1 MVPRAPRFVCLGSI
15 SYDFIFQVERLPR
28 EHEKLRCPSVTQG
41 SGGSAA
47 NAAFW
52 LARLGCD
59 VQIAASIGADAWGQL
74 CTQQLSAVGVKT
86 DLLQIHPDLSTGV
99 ATVFTNPTDKRM
111 VTASGANQH
120 LDMQRFDFSTLV
132 PNTHIHLS
140 LANEEKALALLQKA
154 KQQGASTS
162 CEFNG
167 ISSVERIKLCDYCFM
182 NHDEL
187 RRWLGYK
194 NPFNAWRKL
203 AAGSNAALIVTCGSD
218 GATLIRG
225 NEEFHVA
232 ATQTN
237 VVDRTGGGDAFDAGF
252 LAGVMGG
259 LDITASL
266 SVGLEL
272 AAQVISFM
280 GATNHHPINSIEKL
294 RQHKK
299 PI

>member
-1 MVPRAPRFVCLGSI
+1 MVPHAPRFFCVGSI
-15 SYDFIFQVERLPR
+15 SYDFIFQVNRLPK
-28 EHEKLRCPSVTQG
+28 EHEKLRCSSVTQG
-41 SGGSAA
+41 TGGSAA

-59 VQIAASIGADAWGQL
+59 VQLVASIGADAWGQL
-74 CTQQLSAVGVKT
+74 CTQQLSAAGVKT
-86 DLLQIHPDLSTGV
+86 DFLQIYPDLATGV

-111 VTASGANQH
+111 VTASGANQN
-120 LDMQRFDFSTLV
+120 LDMQRFDYSEIA

-140 LANEEKALALLQKA
+140 LANEEKALALLHQA
-154 KQQGASTS
+154 KRQGASTS

-167 ISSVERIKLCDYCFM
+167 ISSLERIKLCDYCFM

-187 RRWLGYK
+187 GRWLGYE
-194 NPFNAWRKL
+194 NPVVAWRKL
-203 AAGSNAALIVTCGSD
+203 AAGSDAALIVTCGGD

-225 NEEFHVA
+225 HEEFHVA
-232 ATQTN
+232 AAQTN

-259 LDITASL
+259 LDVTASL

-272 AAQVISFM
+272 AAQVISFA
-280 GATNHHPINSIEKL
+280 GATNQHPMNSVERL
-294 RQHKK
+294 YQRRNPQ
-299 PI
+299 